1 MENGCVFVSQSAVVG
16 RDLPN
21 RDETVDIFPNGGK
34 FLHHYFVSK
43 ALPRAR
49 RSHVF
54 TDPRF
59 LLGVALIVVS
69 IVATTAM
76 VQKARGGESVYQLN
90 AAIAQG
96 QPIEASALS
105 IVSARTG
112 SAAYLEAGALPEGAV
127 ATRTL
132 SAGELLPRDA
142 VASAASLERRQV
154 VINVA
159 TRIPSSVSVGSTVEV
174 WAVDSPDTPLSSQ
187 TKPRMIAS
195 SAIILSISEP
205 DTTLIN
211 RALSVEISVPEADL
225 NTVLAAAGS
234 KSSLIVVPAG

>member
-1 MENGCVFVSQSAVVG
+1 M
-16 RDLPN
+16 
-21 RDETVDIFPNGGK
+21 
-34 FLHHYFVSK
+34 
-43 ALPRAR
+43 
-49 RSHVF
+49 F

-59 LLGVALIVVS
+59 LLGLALVVVS
-69 IVATTAM
+69 ILATTWL

-90 AAIAQG
+90 APVAQG
-96 QPIEASALS
+96 QPIQASVLS

-112 SAAYLEAGALPEGAV
+112 STAYLEAGALPEGAV

-142 VASAASLERRQV
+142 VASAASLDRRQV

-159 TRIPSSVSVGSTVEV
+159 TRIPSSVSTGSTVEV

-187 TKPRMIAS
+187 TEPRMIAS

-205 DTTLIN
+205 DTTLVN
-211 RALSVEISVPEADL
+211 RAQSVEISVPESDL
-225 NTVLAAAGS
+225 DTVLAATGS

>member
-1 MENGCVFVSQSAVVG
+1 M
-16 RDLPN
+16 
-21 RDETVDIFPNGGK
+21 DIFHKRQK
-34 FLHHYFVSK
+34 FLHHCHVSK

-59 LLGVALIVVS
+59 LLGLALVVVS
-69 IVATTAM
+69 IVATTWL

-90 AAIAQG
+90 APVAQG
-96 QPIEASALS
+96 QPIQASALS

-112 SAAYLEAGALPEGAV
+112 STAYLEAGALPEGAV

-142 VASAASLERRQV
+142 VASAASLDRRQV

-159 TRIPSSVSVGSTVEV
+159 TRIPSSVSTGSTVEV

-187 TKPRMIAS
+187 TEPRMIAS

-205 DTTLIN
+205 DTTLVN
-211 RALSVEISVPEADL
+211 RAQSVEISVPESDL
-225 NTVLAAAGS
+225 DTVLAATGY

>member
-1 MENGCVFVSQSAVVG
+1 MV
-16 RDLPN
+16 
-21 RDETVDIFPNGGK
+21 
-34 FLHHYFVSK
+34 
-43 ALPRAR
+43 
-49 RSHVF
+49 

-59 LLGVALIVVS
+59 LLGLALVVVS
-69 IVATTAM
+69 ILATTWL

-90 AAIAQG
+90 APVAQG
-96 QPIEASALS
+96 QPIQASVLS

-112 SAAYLEAGALPEGAV
+112 STAYLEAGALPEGAV

-142 VASAASLERRQV
+142 VASAASLDRRQV

-159 TRIPSSVSVGSTVEV
+159 TRIPSSVSTGSTVEV

-187 TKPRMIAS
+187 TEPRMIAS

-205 DTTLIN
+205 DTTLVN
-211 RALSVEISVPEADL
+211 RVQSVEISVPESDL
-225 NTVLAAAGS
+225 DTVLAATGS

>member
-1 MENGCVFVSQSAVVG
+1 M
-16 RDLPN
+16 L
-21 RDETVDIFPNGGK
+21 
-34 FLHHYFVSK
+34 
-43 ALPRAR
+43 
-49 RSHVF
+49 

-59 LLGVALIVVS
+59 LLGLALVVVS
-69 IVATTAM
+69 ILATTWL

-90 AAIAQG
+90 APVAQG
-96 QPIEASALS
+96 QPIQASVLS

-112 SAAYLEAGALPEGAV
+112 STAYLEAGALPEGAV

-142 VASAASLERRQV
+142 VASAASLDRRQV

-159 TRIPSSVSVGSTVEV
+159 TRIPSSVSTGSTVEV

-187 TKPRMIAS
+187 TEPRMIAS

-205 DTTLIN
+205 DTTLVN
-211 RALSVEISVPEADL
+211 RAQSVEISVPEADL
-225 NTVLAAAGS
+225 DTVLAATGS

>member
-1 MENGCVFVSQSAVVG
+1 M
-16 RDLPN
+16 
-21 RDETVDIFPNGGK
+21 
-34 FLHHYFVSK
+34 
-43 ALPRAR
+43 
-49 RSHVF
+49 
-54 TDPRF
+54 
-59 LLGVALIVVS
+59 
-69 IVATTAM
+69 
-76 VQKARGGESVYQLN
+76 
-90 AAIAQG
+90 
-96 QPIEASALS
+96 
-105 IVSARTG
+105 
-112 SAAYLEAGALPEGAV
+112 

-187 TKPRMIAS
+187 TEPRMIAS

-205 DTTLIN
+205 DTTLVN

-225 NTVLAAAGS
+225 DTVLAAAGS

>member
-1 MENGCVFVSQSAVVG
+1 MV
-16 RDLPN
+16 
-21 RDETVDIFPNGGK
+21 
-34 FLHHYFVSK
+34 
-43 ALPRAR
+43 
-49 RSHVF
+49 

-59 LLGVALIVVS
+59 LLGLALVVVS
-69 IVATTAM
+69 ILATTWL

-90 AAIAQG
+90 APVAQG
-96 QPIEASALS
+96 QPIQASVLS

-112 SAAYLEAGALPEGAV
+112 STAYLEAGALPEGAV

-142 VASAASLERRQV
+142 VASAASLDRRQV

-159 TRIPSSVSVGSTVEV
+159 TRIPSSVSTGSTVEV

-187 TKPRMIAS
+187 TEPRMIAS

-205 DTTLIN
+205 DTTLVN
-211 RALSVEISVPEADL
+211 HVQSVEISVPESDL
-225 NTVLAAAGS
+225 DTVLAATGS